1 MNTTEDNT
9 PCQHLVVLTGDE
21 SRLDQLCAGGF
32 LLANVLPAPSQLH
45 DADETDVIAFHLL
58 YGQMQEAHRIS
69 DEIGED
75 WPFDSPSPSS
85 REVRDYLKGAP
96 GVAQAAQRVLT
107 HLQRTGHISARA
119 WKKEFWG
126 HASDLA
132 NVTIQRHQPG
142 VATLRFT
149 DEHSRLSALLTLALR
164 DESVQVAAIV
174 VDTRRL
180 TQYWFDSATATGSK
194 AFELQEQHFEDEGDL
209 AVQSW
214 LEHPPAG
221 FHPV

>member
-1 MNTTEDNT
+1 MNITEDDT
-9 PCQHLVVLTGDE
+9 SCQHLVVLTGDE

-32 LLANVLPAPSQLH
+32 LLANVLPVPAQLQ

-75 WPFDSPSPSS
+75 WPFTSSSPSS

-96 GVAQAAQRVLT
+96 SVAQSAQRVLT

-126 HASDLA
+126 HTSDLT
-132 NVTIQRHQPG
+132 NVVIQRHQPG
-142 VATLRFT
+142 VATLRFS
-149 DEHSRLSALLTLALR
+149 DAHCRLPALLNVALR
-164 DESVQVAAIV
+164 NDTVQVAAII
-174 VDTRRL
+174 VDAPRL

-214 LEHPPAG
+214 LEHPPTG